1 MTTPPGG
8 EPDGVDGAAGGD
20 RGRRTRRRGRR
31 RVGGGQ
37 AFWRDAARFAAM
49 SVVRLIS
56 WIVSGS
62 IGTVPCGLLGVDLD
76 GGSVEWR

>member
-1 MTTPPGG
+1 VANRTASTVRRAAIEGG
-8 EPDGVDGAAGGD
+8 GLVAAEGV
-20 RGRRTRRRGRR
+20 
-31 RVGGGQ
+31 VWGGGQ

-56 WIVSGS
+56 RIVSGS